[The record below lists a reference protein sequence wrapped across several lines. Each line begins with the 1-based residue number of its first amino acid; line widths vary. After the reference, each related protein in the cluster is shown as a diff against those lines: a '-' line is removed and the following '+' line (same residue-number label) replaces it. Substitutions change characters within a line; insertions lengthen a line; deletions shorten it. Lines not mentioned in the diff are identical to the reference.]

1 MAPSATVAPSVR
13 TARTVALREPAPSA
27 PALKDPVSVAPAT
40 AVALSAAAT
49 VAAAIASAAT
59 LPAVPVPA
67 GARIVVSRL
76 VRGMAVVPTR
86 VAVTAAGPSAAVRRK
101 GVPRSVPV
109 VLSSLR
115 VVVRPLAA
123 QTVTAV
129 VPSAVMLVPRAPG
142 WMRAQRLP
150 LRCRWVRPS
159 ACRPRLR
166 RI

>member
-1 MAPSATVAPSVR
+1 MALSAKVAPSAR
-13 TARTVALREPAPSA
+13 TARTVALMDPASSA
-27 PALKDPVSVAPAT
+27 PVLKDPVSAALAT
-40 AVALSAAAT
+40 AVVLSASAT
-49 VAAAIASAAT
+49 VVAAIASAAT
-59 LPAVPVPA
+59 LPAGLVLA
-67 GARIVVSRL
+67 DARIVVPRA
-76 VRGMAVVPTR
+76 VRAMAVAPTHA
-86 VAVTAAGPSAAVRRK
+86 AVTAAGPSAAVRRK